1 MNELIT
7 REIETM
13 QRLFLHELQ
22 GLPEDMD
29 SYAISIV
36 AYNHIATLFR
46 TVCILTGS
54 IDEAVDSEVEFVSR
68 IRELGERFEDVG

>member
-1 MNELIT
+1 MNEIVS

-22 GLPEDMD
+22 SLPESID
-29 SYAISIV
+29 SHAISIV
-36 AYNHIATLFR
+36 AYNHIAALFR

-54 IDEAVDSEVEFVSR
+54 IDDAVEIEADFVR
-68 IRELGERFEDVG
+68 RAHELGERFEDAI